1 LSNIRVHFSGF
12 VAFIAGITSVIFGLV
27 FTLTITRRLLPEEY
41 GIWGLLLSIVN
52 YLLISEVIFSYW
64 STRQIARNEN
74 IGKSSVLSSLLFS
87 LCVIPIFIA
96 YIFAISETSKAQF
109 DILFLGILLV
119 PVSFV
124 SQTLSSINM
133 GHKPHV
139 VSYSQIVFQII
150 KIPIALLTVV
160 LFDLSVFGVVI
171 AVLLAFLGKIS
182 LQIFYARN
190 KLKEK
195 FDFQKFKWWIKFS
208 WIPLFGHVPNFF
220 QTIDIA
226 IYSVI
231 TGSVIGIAYYNA
243 AYAISVIVSHAGSIS
258 QALYP
263 KLLANKSFE
272 GISKNIS
279 NITYFGI
286 LLVCLSMIFSKPA
299 LFALNPLYQNAWPIV
314 IILSVKL
321 FLQALRTIPTYVIFG
336 TEQID
341 LDHNLK
347 FSKLI
352 KSNLFRIP
360 KFLAF
365 FNFGYILSLIIFLQL
380 SSPNLSDLDLVF
392 WWSIFGVTFEIP
404 ISLFLWIYSK
414 KYATYS
420 FSFKT
425 LTKYLIGAFAMVSF
439 FVTTS
444 NFILN
449 YEPSIYIF
457 LPSLLLEL
465 FLCVSV
471 YIGLTYLIDKE
482 VRILFSAIFGEIKNF
497 KP

>member
-1 LSNIRVHFSGF
+1 MSNIRVNFSGF
-12 VAFIAGITSVIFGLV
+12 IAFIGGIISVVFGLV

-41 GIWGLLLSIVN
+41 GLWGLLLSIVN

-87 LCVIPIFIA
+87 ILILPIFIA
-96 YIFAISETSKAQF
+96 YIFAISDSSKAQF

-150 KIPIALLTVV
+150 KIPVALLTVV
-160 LFDLSVFGVVI
+160 LFDFSVFGVVI
-171 AVLLAFLGKIS
+171 AVLFAFLGKIS
-182 LQIFYARN
+182 LQIYYAKN

-195 FDFQKFKWWIKFS
+195 FDFQKFKWWVKFS
-208 WIPLFGHVPNFF
+208 WIPLFGHVPNFLH
-220 QTIDIA
+220 TVDIV

-272 GISKNIS
+272 GISKNI
-279 NITYFGI
+279 NHITYFGI
-286 LLVCLSMIFSKPA
+286 LLVGLSIVFSKPA
-299 LFALNPLYQNAWPIV
+299 LFALNPIYQTAWPIV
-314 IILSVKL
+314 IILSLRL

-341 LDHNLK
+341 VEHNLK

-352 KSNLFRIP
+352 KSNLFIIP
-360 KFLAF
+360 KFLAL
-365 FNFGYILSLIIFLQL
+365 FNLGYIVCLIIFLQSY
-380 SSPNLSDLDLVF
+380 SSNFSDIDLVF
-392 WWSIFGVTFEIP
+392 WWAIFGVVFEIP

-414 KYATYS
+414 KYAKYS
-420 FSFKT
+420 FPFNNIV
-425 LTKYLIGAFAMVSF
+425 KYLIGVFTMMLF
-439 FVTTS
+439 FTVTS
-444 NFILN
+444 NLILN
-449 YEPSIYIF
+449 YEPSIYDF
-457 LPSLLLEL
+457 FPSLLFEL
-465 FLCVSV
+465 ILCILV
-471 YIGLTYLIDKE
+471 YIGLTYLIDKD
-482 VRILFSAIFGEIKNF
+482 VRLLFSTILGEIKNF
-497 KP
+497 KS